1 MHNIFNPMYD
11 VKVGQV
17 TATRLTFEKQ
27 CTKFIA
33 YYRKQKS
40 PEIAAIQGCDGYG
53 ERGRIRTCD
62 PRLKR
67 PLLYRLSY
75 API

>member
-1 MHNIFNPMYD
+1 M
-11 VKVGQV
+11 
-17 TATRLTFEKQ
+17 ATRLTFEKQ
-27 CTKFIA
+27 CDRLIFEIGQ
-33 YYRKQKS
+33 RES
-40 PEIAAIQGCDGYG
+40 PEIAVIQGCYVYG

-67 PLLYRLSY
+67 PLLYLLSY